1 MAVMWAIVRRFGLL
15 ALGVVALWLL
25 TVLALNLTLFSATS
39 FVTSYLKALESSDY
53 GLAASHAGLTRAPQI
68 LPLASEALENP
79 RIVGT
84 SSLPTGE
91 LVIQADYELG
101 DDTHSTVFVVTGGEP
116 ILWFFDTWRFSRQPL
131 ANLQFAVIGDE
142 RVSVNGTDLDVGDL
156 GVPPR
161 TTVLVPGIYS
171 SSLETEWVQAEPV
184 VSVMTEVGAPA
195 GVRLVVSPTST
206 LMENTT
212 GALEAYLDGCAAQAV
227 LQPAECP
234 FGVSISD
241 RVVGAVQWTILDY
254 PEIDLRLSADR
265 ATWTMVAESGVAEVT
280 VQVQS
285 LFDGSITEFRD
296 TEEFDVVGVVRG
308 TSTDQ
313 PVLNLY

>member
-1 MAVMWAIVRRFGLL
+1 MWAIVRRFGLL

-116 ILWFFDTWRFSRQPL
+116 ILWFFDTWSFSRQPL

-195 GVRLVVSPTST
+195 GVRLVVSPTNA

>member
-1 MAVMWAIVRRFGLL
+1 MWAIVRRFGLL

-131 ANLQFAVIGDE
+131 TNLQFAVIGDE

-184 VSVMTEVGAPA
+184 LSVMTEVGAPA
-195 GVRLVVSPTST
+195 GVRLVVSPTNA